1 MLPIRISL
9 EILIKKEVFWRLLMK
24 TIEEIEIYA
33 NEYHIP
39 IMQGEA
45 IDYLCEFIRE
55 HKCQSI
61 LEIGSAIGY
70 SAIRM
75 ALACPDSTIVT
86 LERDEERYLIAKENI
101 KDFHLE
107 DRIELHL
114 CDALV
119 FITDQKFDFIFIDA
133 AKAQYIRFFER
144 YENNLIGGG
153 YILSDNLD
161 FHGYVEHPEMVTSRN
176 LRQLVRKISTYIEYL
191 QKKETFETKFL
202 KLGDGIAISRKK
214 SEK

>member
-1 MLPIRISL
+1 
-9 EILIKKEVFWRLLMK
+9 MK

-39 IMQGEA
+39 IMQGEG
-45 IDYLCEFIRE
+45 IDYLCGFLQE

-75 ALACPDSTIVT
+75 ALAYPDCTIVT
-86 LERDEERYLIAKENI
+86 LERDEERYLMAKENI

-107 DRIELHL
+107 DRIELYL
-114 CDALV
+114 CDALEYMS
-119 FITDQKFDFIFIDA
+119 DQRFDFIFIDA

-144 YENNLIGGG
+144 YENNLIDGG

-191 QKKETFETKFL
+191 QKKETFETIFL

-214 SEK
+214 NEK